1 MLHGMLRH
9 VLLSSTIND
18 IDDTFLLA
26 GVGISR
32 YAPAAFWDRLLHSF
46 NCNNL
51 FSSVTW
57 SICFLWTECSWLG
70 QFSSNICSS
79 HPRVHLMNLAKFPI
93 RCSDT
98 FAYGLNA

>member
-32 YAPAAFWDRLLHSF
+32 YAPQRSGTDYCTLSIAIIYFRL
-46 NCNNL
+46 CTPG
-51 FSSVTW
+51 SV
-57 SICFLWTECSWLG
+57 
-70 QFSSNICSS
+70 
-79 HPRVHLMNLAKFPI
+79 NLASISIHPI
-93 RCSDT
+93 QSLFD
-98 FAYGLNA
+98 

>member
-32 YAPAAFWDRLLHSF
+32 YAPQRSGTDYCTLSIAIIYFRLCYMELLFSLDRLL
-46 NCNNL
+46 L
-51 FSSVTW
+51 VG
-57 SICFLWTECSWLG
+57 SI
-70 QFSSNICSS
+70 
-79 HPRVHLMNLAKFPI
+79 
-93 RCSDT
+93 
-98 FAYGLNA
+98 